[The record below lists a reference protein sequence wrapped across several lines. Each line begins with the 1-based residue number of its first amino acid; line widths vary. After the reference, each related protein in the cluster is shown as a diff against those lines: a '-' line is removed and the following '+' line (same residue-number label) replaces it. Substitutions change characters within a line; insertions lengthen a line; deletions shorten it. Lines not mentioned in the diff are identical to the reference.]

1 MVAGRHLALFGH
13 EVTILYPKRSARE
26 EHYAKL
32 IIQCEDVGVKFIDE
46 IQNDTKYDAVV
57 DGEKDFFFKSI
68 FDAHLF
74 VYNHSSNFR

>member
-1 MVAGRHLALFGH
+1 MSGPGNNGGDGLVAGRHLALFGH

-32 IIQCEDVGVKFIDE
+32 ITQCEDVGVKFIDE

-57 DGEKDFFFKSI
+57 DGEKDFFQKYI
-68 FDAHLF
+68 FD
-74 VYNHSSNFR
+74 